1 MKKANK
7 KIKYRKFLKNR
18 EKKILK
24 KRHRKHKKGKK
35 IKKFNIVNTN
45 VNILSQSEKI
55 ISVLK
60 ERKFGKKVRRTKNQN
75 EIIII
80 VPRIFSFIKNPDETI
95 LTLRKIFYAGIN
107 KHIKSICFN
116 YSNCE
121 ELGLCASLLTDLIIL
136 SLPRYQ
142 DKSIRLSGNAPNSY
156 EARKLFNVTGLT
168 KHIGISNQITED
180 SEILDIL
187 SNIDSDIMSEK
198 VVSFYNNCLKK
209 QGYTLTDMGKNYFSN
224 IVGEVIDNSK
234 QYSGKNG
241 TWHVLGFYDRPE
253 RGKSYGKCRLVLMN
267 FGNSIYESLKA
278 TDTTEYTRNQL
289 ENHTKKN
296 YNIIDKFSY
305 TEELLWTL
313 YTLQQNVSKKRTDK
327 NDDRGKGTIKLID
340 SFMAVGVKDEEYK
353 SLMSITSG
361 KCQIFFDGKY
371 KLEKKIKDG
380 KECSQIAFNKANDLN
395 MKPDKDYVY
404 NLKNKF
410 PGTVISMEIC
420 LDNRYLNQLFKLKG
434 EK

>member
-1 MKKANK
+1 
-7 KIKYRKFLKNR
+7 
-18 EKKILK
+18 
-24 KRHRKHKKGKK
+24 
-35 IKKFNIVNTN
+35 
-45 VNILSQSEKI
+45 
-55 ISVLK
+55 
-60 ERKFGKKVRRTKNQN
+60 
-75 EIIII
+75 
-80 VPRIFSFIKNPDETI
+80 
-95 LTLRKIFYAGIN
+95 
-107 KHIKSICFN
+107 
-116 YSNCE
+116 
-121 ELGLCASLLTDLIIL
+121 
-136 SLPRYQ
+136 
-142 DKSIRLSGNAPNSY
+142 
-156 EARKLFNVTGLT
+156 
-168 KHIGISNQITED
+168 
-180 SEILDIL
+180 
-187 SNIDSDIMSEK
+187 
-198 VVSFYNNCLKK
+198 
-209 QGYTLTDMGKNYFSN
+209 MGKNYFSN